1 MQDTAT
7 DHASIV
13 FTNLDIDG
21 DGALTEKE
29 LRVAWRMK
37 NWWILLVRQ
46 NMRQCNHEKEKNCKF
61 VGKLT

>member
-21 DGALTEKE
+21 DGALTEEEFVKGCLE
-29 LRVAWRMK
+29 DED
-37 NWWILLVRQ
+37 LVDTLSKAE
-46 NMRQCNHEKEKNCKF
+46 HEA
-61 VGKLT
+61 VQT